1 MKQQLSQTLQHRLS
15 PQQIQL
21 MKLLQVP
28 TMLLEKR
35 IKEEL
40 EENPALEE
48 VPYEMDTD
56 HEINSLEEDT
66 MPERALNDYY
76 DNYIEG
82 DSQLSYNT
90 TNHRAEG
97 MNFPVALERSFDE
110 YLEDQVHLL
119 HLEEEDK
126 IIALQII
133 GSIDQDG
140 YLRRDLTAIADDL
153 LFSQNMFV
161 EVAQV
166 EAILKKIQ
174 QFEPSGVGARDL
186 RECLL
191 IQINQK
197 LESDKLSHFEHI
209 QPLSLAQEML
219 EFHFDAFSKKHYVK
233 LQEVLGVDEA
243 QLKAAINEIT
253 HLNPKP
259 ASGFAFNNNT
269 RQYIIPDFILTQ
281 RDGILQLNINDKNT
295 PNVKVSRYYENLLV
309 KHKKKHSKE
318 EREAANFIKER
329 IESAKWFIDAIQ
341 QRRQTLYK
349 TMHAIMEYQEAYFK
363 TGDEK
368 KLRPMIL
375 KDIASKTNLDI
386 STISRVV
393 NSKFVETE
401 FGIKHL
407 KDFFSDSFQTDD
419 GEEVSTIEIKQILK
433 EVIEK
438 EDKKRPLS
446 DEKLTEILNQK
457 GYPIARRTISK
468 YREQLDIP
476 VARMRKQ
483 L

>member
-48 VPYEMDTD
+48 VPQEVEKDYD
-56 HEINSLEEDT
+56 INRLEEDT

-76 DNYIEG
+76 DNYMEG
-82 DSQLSYNT
+82 DSQLSYNMSS
-90 TNHRAEG
+90 NANG
-97 MNFPVALERSFDE
+97 MDFPAALERSFDE
-110 YLEDQVHLL
+110 HLENQVQFLK
-119 HLEEEDK
+119 LEEEGDK
-126 IIALQII
+126 MIALQII

-209 QPLSLAQEML
+209 EPLSLAQEVL
-219 EFHFDAFSKKHYVK
+219 EFHFDTFAKKHYVK
-233 LQEVLGVDEA
+233 LQELLNVDEE
-243 QLKAAINEIT
+243 QLKAAISEIT
-253 HLNPKP
+253 RLNPKP
-259 ASGFAFNNNT
+259 ASGFASNNNT
-269 RQYIIPDFILTQ
+269 RQYIVPDFILTQ
-281 RDGILQLNINDKNT
+281 RDGVLHLNLHDKNT
-295 PNVKVSRYYENLLV
+295 PSIKVSGYYENLLV
-309 KHKKKHSKE
+309 KHKKNYSKE

-349 TMHAIMEYQEAYFK
+349 TMYAIMEYQEAYFK

-407 KDFFSDSFQTDD
+407 KDFFSDSFQTDN
-419 GEEVSTIEIKQILK
+419 GKEVSTIEIKQILK

-438 EDKKRPLS
+438 ENKKRPLS

-468 YREQLDIP
+468 YREQLDFP

>member
-28 TMLLEKR
+28 TMLLERR

-48 VPYEMDTD
+48 VPQEADKDYD
-56 HEINSLEEDT
+56 ISSLEEDT

-76 DNYIEG
+76 DNYIQG
-82 DSQLSYNT
+82 DAQPNYNT
-90 TNHRAEG
+90 SSHTDG

-110 YLEDQVHLL
+110 YLEDQL
-119 HLEEEDK
+119 HFLKLEEEDK

-140 YLRRDLTAIADDL
+140 YLRRDLSAIADDL
-153 LFSQNMFV
+153 LFSQNRFV
-161 EVAQV
+161 EVTQV

-174 QFEPSGVGARDL
+174 QFEPHGVGARDL

-191 IQINQK
+191 LQINQK
-197 LESDKLSHFEHI
+197 LESDKWSHFEHI
-209 QPLSLAQEML
+209 QPLSLAQEIL
-219 EFHFDAFSKKHYVK
+219 EFHFDTFVKKHYVK
-233 LQEVLGVDEA
+233 LQEVLNVDEE
-243 QLKAAINEIT
+243 QLKGAINEIT

-259 ASGFAFNNNT
+259 ASGFASSHNT
-269 RQYIIPDFILTQ
+269 RQYIVPDFVINQ
-281 RDGILQLNINDKNT
+281 RDGTLQLNLHGKNT
-295 PNVKVSRYYENLLV
+295 PHIKLSGYYENLLV
-309 KHKKKHSKE
+309 KHKKKNSKE
-318 EREAANFIKER
+318 AREAANFIKEK

-341 QRRQTLYK
+341 QRQRTLYK
-349 TMHAIMEYQEAYFK
+349 TMYAIMEYQEDYFK

-368 KLRPMIL
+368 KLHPMIL
-375 KDIASKTNLDI
+375 KDIAHKTNLDI

-407 KDFFSDSFQTDD
+407 KDFFSDSFQTDN
-419 GEEVSTIEIKQILK
+419 GEEVSTIEIKQTLR

-438 EDKKRPLS
+438 ENKKRPLS
-446 DEKLTEILNQK
+446 DEKLTAILNEK
-457 GYPIARRTISK
+457 GYPIARRTITK